1 MEEGLLTPFG
11 CIVQQ
16 TLLEVHPLECHVFVF
31 FSLAGGCTWS
41 AMYGLIEIWMFV
53 FWGGKWR
60 ELLIVVGKIII
71 HFKIGNKGI
80 LNAKT

>member
-1 MEEGLLTPFG
+1 
-11 CIVQQ
+11 
-16 TLLEVHPLECHVFVF
+16 
-31 FSLAGGCTWS
+31 
-41 AMYGLIEIWMFV
+41 MYGLIEIWMFV